1 MNDALKKLNTICKYA
16 ELFSKIL
23 LIALII
29 GAAVTLII
37 MGTVALNPD
46 ILSEIGDGTLTNA
59 EVYSM
64 GAVMIIAVIF
74 AFIILYYA
82 YLISGNIHRNNTPFM
97 DENVKYLEKIAIW
110 TIVCALVIPL
120 IGWGFAIAIGVDPAQ
135 MLAFNPMMLLFAFPV
150 YLLSLI
156 LRYGTSLQK
165 EADAT
170 L

>member
-1 MNDALKKLNTICKYA
+1 MNDALKKLNKICKFA

-23 LIALII
+23 LIALVI
-29 GAAVTLII
+29 GAVVTLII
-37 MGTVALNPD
+37 MGAVALNPD
-46 ILSEIGDGTLTNA
+46 LISEIGDGTLTNK
-59 EVYSM
+59 EVLSM
-64 GAVMIIAVIF
+64 GVIMIIAVVF

-82 YLISGNIHRNNTPFM
+82 YLICGNIHRNNTPFM

-120 IGWGFAIAIGVDPAQ
+120 IGGAIGVAIGVDPAQ
-135 MLAFNPMMLLFAFPV
+135 MLAFNPMMLFFAFPV

-156 LRYGTSLQK
+156 LKYGTTLQK
-165 EADAT
+165 ESDAT